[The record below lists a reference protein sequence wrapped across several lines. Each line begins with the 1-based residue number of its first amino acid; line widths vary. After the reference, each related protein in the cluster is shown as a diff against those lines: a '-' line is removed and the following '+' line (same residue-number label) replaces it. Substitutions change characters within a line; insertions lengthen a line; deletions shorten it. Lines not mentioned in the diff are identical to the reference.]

1 MDKLVQ
7 HIKMD
12 MPGFPKQGLYYYGEA
27 SFEANQAMQE
37 PLEKLYMYENQ
48 PDMREKVREYISELN
63 KEIKRCMNWQDDHY
77 DKLGSLEFEK
87 MCSRVMTLQEVRN
100 DLKGRLE
107 ELVWI
112 RIVNYLKENGF
123 EVTVQE

>member
-12 MPGFPKQGLYYYGEA
+12 MPGFPKQGLYCYGEA

-37 PLEKLYMYENQ
+37 PLEKLYKYENQ
-48 PDMREKVREYISELN
+48 PAMIEKVREYISELN
-63 KEIKRCMNWQDDHY
+63 KEIKRCMNWQDDNY
-77 DKLGSLEFEK
+77 YKLGSLEFEK

-107 ELVWI
+107 ELV
-112 RIVNYLKENGF
+112 
-123 EVTVQE
+123 

>member
-7 HIKMD
+7 HIKMN
-12 MPGFPKQGLYYYGEA
+12 MPGFPNQGLYCYGEA
-27 SFEANQAMQE
+27 SFETNQAMQE
-37 PLEKLYMYENQ
+37 PLEKLYKYENQ
-48 PDMREKVREYISELN
+48 PNMREKVREYISELN

-107 ELVWI
+107 ELV
-112 RIVNYLKENGF
+112 
-123 EVTVQE
+123 

>member
-12 MPGFPKQGLYYYGEA
+12 MPGISKQGLYCYDEA

-37 PLEKLYMYENQ
+37 PLEKLYKYENQ
-48 PDMREKVREYISELN
+48 PDMREKVREYRSELN

-107 ELVWI
+107 ELV
-112 RIVNYLKENGF
+112 
-123 EVTVQE
+123 

>member
-1 MDKLVQ
+1 MDKLVK
-7 HIKMD
+7 HIKLD
-12 MPGFPKQGLYYYGEA
+12 ISGFPKQGLYCYGEA

-37 PLEKLYMYENQ
+37 PLEKLYKYENQ
-48 PDMREKVREYISELN
+48 PDMREKIREYISELN
-63 KEIKRCMNWQDDHY
+63 KEIKKCMNWQDDRY

-107 ELVWI
+107 ELI
-112 RIVNYLKENGF
+112 
-123 EVTVQE
+123 